1 MATLTT
7 LRCPKVEC
15 RQRFPWDVSKGFPRF
30 CAVCGADIA
39 ASDADD
45 GVVMPNI
52 LSFRSK
58 VPDKVARDYMDGSE
72 KRVHMAAEL
81 AGTSAEDMSS
91 LKVTDLTDRRDTIQP
106 VAPVNNAVTQFMAQH
121 PGVGGMQSNGVEYAA
136 QVQQGPHP
144 NVGAKMLTKV
154 RGFHNEI
161 SHGSAVS
168 DRPALETQ
176 QPGYRR
182 RG

>member
-1 MATLTT
+1 MAVN
-7 LRCPKVEC
+7 LRCPSC
-15 RQRFPWDVSKGFPRF
+15 REKFPWDTSKGWPRF
-30 CAVCGADIA
+30 CAMCGIDI
-39 ASDADD
+39 SSKDDDA
-45 GVVMPNI
+45 VVMPNI

-81 AGTSAEDMSS
+81 AGTTAADMSE
-91 LKVTDLTDRRDTIQP
+91 LKVTNLTDRSDTIQP
-106 VAPVNNAVTQFMAQH
+106 HIPVNNPVTQFMQAN
-121 PGVGGMQSNGVEYAA
+121 PGVGGMSLNGVEYSS
-136 QVQQGPHP
+136 QVQSGPYP

-154 RGFHNEI
+154 RGFHSDI
-161 SHGSAVS
+161 SHGTAVS